1 MTSYHS
7 ITVVFTM
14 HNCKNATEAL
24 RQMIDLMPHHP
35 DETTK
40 HMESWEVMR
49 ILRDGIAIADRSD
62 ADGEQ
67 ALEELVAKA
76 EGRGE

>member
-7 ITVVFTM
+7 ITVTFTM
-14 HNCKNATEAL
+14 RDCKNATEAL
-24 RQMIDLMPHHP
+24 RQMISLLPHHP

-49 ILRDGIAIADRSD
+49 ILRDGITIADRSD
-62 ADGEQ
+62 ADGEA